1 MEGRADGENVEN
13 WHQIELNKEKYFY
26 CYTALRCFLG
36 HLMIS
41 YNKGTHQEPGIVFL
55 MASGESWVGG
65 AKEFP

>member
-1 MEGRADGENVEN
+1 
-13 WHQIELNKEKYFY
+13 
-26 CYTALRCFLG
+26 LG